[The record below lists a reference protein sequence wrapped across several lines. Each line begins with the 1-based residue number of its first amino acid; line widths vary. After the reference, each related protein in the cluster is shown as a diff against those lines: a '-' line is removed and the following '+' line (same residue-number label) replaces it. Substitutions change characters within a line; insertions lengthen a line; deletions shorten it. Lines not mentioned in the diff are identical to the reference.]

1 MTDDTHEAPTA
12 NWLGIDVA
20 KASFEAAVHPPWHP
34 GLSIAPG
41 ELPRSGFPRTPEGV
55 EDLLSW
61 LDRTSPDRPV
71 LVAMEATGR
80 YSVELTEL
88 LLAARPELAPA
99 IVDPLTIRDFGRSL
113 GRRSKTDRA
122 DAASIARYG
131 AERRPKPWTPA
142 PPEYARLRE
151 MVRQRA
157 FLVSSLSDA
166 RNRLEEIGPFPEV
179 ADVQRQVIAAMEQG
193 RDRLDGLMHE
203 LIAGHPALAAAARR
217 LRTIP
222 GVGPVTVATILGELG
237 PLDRFPSSRSVSAF
251 AGVAPIRIESG
262 TSVRGRS
269 RMSKQGSPEVRRV
282 LYMAAM
288 SAVTKARDN
297 RFARAYEQLVQRGK
311 PRMSALGAIMRRIL
325 VTARA
330 LVRSQTDYADH
341 FPNQNRT
348 QRP

>member
-1 MTDDTHEAPTA
+1 MTIDTHEVPAP

-34 GLSIAPG
+34 GLSIPPS
-41 ELPRSGFPRTPEGV
+41 ELPRSGFPRTPQGV
-55 EDLLSW
+55 GDLLSW

-80 YSVELTEL
+80 YSVELAEL
-88 LLAARPELAPA
+88 ILEARPELAPA

-113 GRRSKTDRA
+113 GQRSKTDRA

-131 AERRPKPWTPA
+131 AERFPKPWTPA
-142 PPEYARLRE
+142 PPEFARLRE
-151 MVRQRA
+151 MVRERA
-157 FLVSSLSDA
+157 FLVSSLTNA

-179 ADVQRQVIAAMEQG
+179 AKVQRRVVAAIEKG
-193 RDRLDGLMHE
+193 RDRLDRLVRK
-203 LIAGHPALAAAARR
+203 LIADHPALAAAARR

-237 PLDRFPSSRSVSAF
+237 PLDRFSSSRSISAF

-262 TSVRGRS
+262 TSVLGRS
-269 RMSKQGSPEVRRV
+269 RMSKQGSHEVRRV

-288 SAVTKARDN
+288 TAAAKAGDN
-297 RFARAYEQLVQRGK
+297 RFARIYQQLIQRGK
-311 PRMSALGAIMRRIL
+311 PKMAALGAIMRRIL

-330 LVRSQTDYADH
+330 LVCTEANYIDD
-341 FPNQNRT
+341 FPAQKT
-348 QRP
+348 LQKP